1 MNGMPK
7 PRWGTGLLIA
17 LIGCGAGCGERPR
30 THADAQQLITVEEG
44 PLRVW
49 TAYEGELAARRVVN
63 ISSKFNGPAVLT
75 YVAPEGTAIK
85 KGDII
90 VRFDSFQAENELAR
104 LEREVTVAETEGAS
118 LEHAVLPLELREMDV
133 ALADARYASGAARQ
147 TLSDSLE
154 LEKEGLVSTHEVERD
169 RLQAGN
175 AESKVQQLE
184 EKSRLV
190 REHIHPARL
199 EESRAKRAAAV
210 RQRDLMREQVAQC
223 AVAAPCDGEVV
234 YLPLMFGAELRPARV
249 GDTVYKN
256 QEFLSIPEPGAW
268 VVRISVPERELARVS
283 PGMTARVTPRAWP
296 DLSLPAVVETV
307 AAMSSTRGAA
317 AERFFAC
324 TLRID
329 EAPAELKSGLT
340 ADVAV
345 LSRDIGRAK
354 WIPRSAVEWREGR
367 PYCRVQ
373 TARGVEE
380 RALTLGMAND
390 QVFEVRAGLE
400 AGERVVP

>member
-1 MNGMPK
+1 MISWL
-7 PRWGTGLLIA
+7 RSLLMVLA
-17 LIGCGAGCGERPR
+17 LSLCGCAGRHGND
-30 THADAQQLITVEEG
+30 TKKDTLIVEESA
-44 PLRVW
+44 LRVW

-63 ISSKFNGPAVLT
+63 ISSRFNGPAVLT
-75 YVAPEGTAIK
+75 YLAPEGTAVK

-90 VRFDSFQAENELAR
+90 VRFDSFQAENEMAR
-104 LEREVTVAETEGAS
+104 LEREVAVAEAEGKS
-118 LEHAVLPLELREMDV
+118 LENAILPLELRELDV
-133 ALADARYASGAARQ
+133 AISEARYALSAARQ
-147 TLSDSLE
+147 SLADSLD
-154 LEKEGLVSTHEVERD
+154 LEKEGLVSAQEVERD

-184 EKSRLV
+184 EKSRLI
-190 REHIHPARL
+190 REHVHPARL
-199 EESRAKRAAAV
+199 EESRAKRSAAV

-223 AVAAPCDGEVV
+223 TVAAPCDGEVV

-268 VVRISVPERELARVS
+268 IVRIFVPERELARVS
-283 PGMTARVTPRAWP
+283 PGMTARITPRAWP
-296 DLSLPAVVETV
+296 ELSLPASVETV

-317 AERFFAC
+317 GERFFAC
-324 TLRID
+324 TLRVD

-340 ADVAV
+340 VDVAV
-345 LSRDIGRAK
+345 LSRDIERAK
-354 WIPRSAVEWREGR
+354 CIPRSAVEWREGR

-373 TARGVEE
+373 TPRGIED

-390 QVFEVRAGLE
+390 QVFEVRSGVE
-400 AGERVVP
+400 AGERILP